1 MLKEVV
7 MFGLFKKKTEL
18 EILQEKYKKLTEEA
32 YKLSTS
38 NRKMSDE
45 KAFEA
50 EEIMKQ
56 IVKLNN

>member
-1 MLKEVV
+1 
-7 MFGLFKKKTEL
+7 MFGLFKKKSEL
-18 EILQEKYKKLTEEA
+18 EILQEKYKKLTQQAFE
-32 YKLSTS
+32 LSTS
-38 NRKMSDE
+38 NRRMSDE